1 MSVPSLPIS
10 PSPTPSSPIS
20 PSPDDASSLI
30 VAPIPDKRP
39 AIRIPGDRDPW
50 WFLVDPFLILSAITI
65 AVLGTVLVYSATRG
79 AADEFTAPNMSFLK
93 RQTLFVAAGLPLGIV
108 ANFIKPRRMA
118 QFWPLVYPATLIA
131 LATVALVGVEVNGT
145 RGWFAVG
152 GFTFQ
157 PSEPAKVVL
166 IAGLAFLLSPSSR
179 GDSPSG
185 RVGIGVKRMCI
196 GLVVTAVPTALV
208 MLQPDLGTV
217 LVYLVVAFAMI
228 VASGVD
234 ARWIACLALLAVI
247 AVLGVFR
254 SDMLAGYQ
262 QARLTVFLFSP
273 DEITDQVAA
282 YAYNAEQ
289 AQIAIG
295 NGGLNGQG
303 LFRGTQTRSHLVPAQ
318 HTDFIFTVAGEELG
332 LRGAAAL
339 LGLYAVLLLRIW
351 RTAFLASS
359 AFGRLVCV
367 GVFAMFLFQMFQAV
381 GMTMG
386 MMPITGIPMPL
397 VSYGGS
403 SMLTSMAALGLVA
416 GVYRRRKRLD
426 EMRV

>member
-1 MSVPSLPIS
+1 MIEASIS
-10 PSPTPSSPIS
+10 GKRTEIR
-20 PSPDDASSLI
+20 
-30 VAPIPDKRP
+30 VAK
-39 AIRIPGDRDPW
+39 DPW
-50 WFLVDPFLILSAITI
+50 WLLVDPFSVLSAVAI
-65 AVLGTVLVYSATRG
+65 AVLGTMLVYSATRG
-79 AADEFTAPNMSFLK
+79 APDEFTAPDMSFLK
-93 RQTLFVAAGLPLGIV
+93 RQALFAIIGLLLG
-108 ANFIKPRRMA
+108 ATTSFLKPHRVE
-118 QFWPLVYPATLIA
+118 QFWPLAYPATLVTLTA
-131 LATVALVGVEVNGT
+131 VALIGVEVNGT
-145 RGWFAVG
+145 RGWFAVAG
-152 GFTFQ
+152 LTFQ

-166 IAGLAFLLSPSSR
+166 IAGLALLLSPSGRGNSASSR
-179 GDSPSG
+179 GNSPYG
-185 RVGIGVKRMCI
+185 RDGVGIKSMCI
-196 GLVVTAVPTALV
+196 GLGVTAAPTALV

-217 LVYLVVAFAMI
+217 LVYLVITFTMI

-234 ARWIACLALLAVI
+234 TRWIACLALLAVI
-247 AVLGVFR
+247 AVVGVFR

-273 DEITDQVAA
+273 DAITEQAAA

-295 NGGLNGQG
+295 NGGLRGQG
-303 LFRGTQTRSHLVPAQ
+303 LFRGTQTRSQLVPAQ

-359 AFGRLVCV
+359 VFGRLVCV

-386 MMPITGIPMPL
+386 MMPVTGIPMPL

-403 SMLTSMAALGLVA
+403 SMLTSMTALGLVA